1 MQPVHSSE
9 GMPPQ
14 LHAMVLGL
22 TGDPKLQAA
31 FQLASMLLPGAQHGQ
46 SQQPTPTL
54 GTWQQP
60 GHLAAALAAAG
71 AGCSAALFQH
81 GYLPMAQPP
90 SAPLLQQVGM
100 QPAAASEAAG
110 RVQPEAVK
118 GQQDGA
124 QQAAAQSVGG
134 LDGHGVTAGSK
145 GVDSQ
150 MQVLSPPSATAR
162 PPLQAVPAP
171 AQARTPTCA
180 LDMATPPATAVTYT
194 AAPAAAQQA
203 AAPPVA
209 EAALPPS
216 GGVEVGS
223 GAPALGPAPTV
234 LPMADMPTAAVV
246 LVPALA
252 SGSPAAATA
261 HDLQHD
267 EAEAEAEAAPVIV
280 PQPGTGAGDLD
291 PALAS
296 ALWQCGWDPASDIDW
311 RKTAA
316 MQAQA
321 YIIAKEQL
329 KAAQQQLAEKQA
341 VLQQI
346 GTLLGT
352 AGAQP
357 HAGPPP
363 TDAAPV
369 LVLVKPEK
377 GHAGAG
383 TSQLGKRAADAL
395 GGTKAPDAA
404 RKQSTKARRSKKA
417 KLPAEQLIS
426 LQRISGPAV
435 RMPQEPQE
443 PVQQQTALGL
453 EQGQQEDKE
462 EMNAVQVWRLSYQ
475 GQQYYLDVDG
485 VMLLGNNFNA
495 RLFSRVRVYRW
506 LTWLFHMSGVRGGW
520 RCCVH
525 AFAAQWCMV
534 MSVCWTGLRMESCCA
549 CISCPKLHAALCA
562 LTCVGLGTRVATLA
576 PDVGYQAWQQGEG
589 R

>member
-1 MQPVHSSE
+1 
-9 GMPPQ
+9 
-14 LHAMVLGL
+14 
-22 TGDPKLQAA
+22 
-31 FQLASMLLPGAQHGQ
+31 
-46 SQQPTPTL
+46 
-54 GTWQQP
+54 
-60 GHLAAALAAAG
+60 
-71 AGCSAALFQH
+71 
-81 GYLPMAQPP
+81 
-90 SAPLLQQVGM
+90 
-100 QPAAASEAAG
+100 
-110 RVQPEAVK
+110 
-118 GQQDGA
+118 
-124 QQAAAQSVGG
+124 
-134 LDGHGVTAGSK
+134 
-145 GVDSQ
+145 
-150 MQVLSPPSATAR
+150 
-162 PPLQAVPAP
+162 
-171 AQARTPTCA
+171 
-180 LDMATPPATAVTYT
+180 
-194 AAPAAAQQA
+194 
-203 AAPPVA
+203 
-209 EAALPPS
+209 
-216 GGVEVGS
+216 
-223 GAPALGPAPTV
+223 
-234 LPMADMPTAAVV
+234 
-246 LVPALA
+246 VPALA

-267 EAEAEAEAAPVIV
+267 EAEADAEAEAEAEAAPIIV
-280 PQPGTGAGDLD
+280 PQPGTGAGDLE
-291 PALAS
+291 PALAA

-329 KAAQQQLAEKQA
+329 KAARQQLADKQA

-383 TSQLGKRAADAL
+383 TSQLGKRAADGL
-395 GGTKAPDAA
+395 GGTKAPDA
-404 RKQSTKARRSKKA
+404 ARRSKKA

-443 PVQQQTALGL
+443 PVQQQIALGL

-495 RLFSRVRVYRW
+495 RLFGRVRVYRS
-506 LTWLFHMSGVRGGW
+506 LTWLFHMSSVRGGSH
-520 RCCVH
+520 V
-525 AFAAQWCMV
+525 
-534 MSVCWTGLRMESCCA
+534 
-549 CISCPKLHAALCA
+549 
-562 LTCVGLGTRVATLA
+562 
-576 PDVGYQAWQQGEG
+576 
-589 R
+589 